1 MSALN
6 DVAAIENFRL
16 ISGVLS
22 QATNALKGFA
32 SQALQSYSHFEQM
45 ESSLQGVMRDTQKG
59 TELFE
64 RLRKFSFDT
73 TFGVDTLANASSQ
86 LLNTGTT
93 MAELE
98 PTLLQIGN
106 IAQGDTNKFN
116 ELVSVFTKIN
126 NTGKAS
132 SVQLQQLALRGVPIY
147 QVLKQIG
154 VTGTATSKDI
164 KKAFE
169 VMTTSGGQFEGAMER
184 INNTIQGK
192 EGFISDT
199 WREFLTSFSEASGL
213 ADAYKSALDTVY
225 DALQDIVDWLLKINE
240 NPVAQ
245 AFFSGAVVALVVG
258 IGGALIGSLVP
269 ALATVISQMTV
280 MVALKTAL
288 AGPVGWIALGVGALV
303 GVGVALSKSIPKAEK
318 EVKKLS
324 GSVESFIADVS
335 DVKMSIEDATGKINE
350 WDDSQAF
357 STDAIDAYRL
367 QLNSIATQ
375 IQDIYDSYGLSDVDW
390 MNDTSY
396 DSTMFDGDIDMV
408 NKLKASYNDY
418 LEKYNHVT
426 AAIGSQNVMLE
437 KQNEILKRNKSI
449 VSQVESIRAEADEL
463 WANSPQNQK
472 AELEDKISKIV
483 RNYGG
488 TKVTDVGGHFESK
501 EVRLYNPDDAKE
513 KAKFDYLLAQYKQE
527 LAELNSQLLSDSRP
541 EWEKFFESYT
551 GIALDRAHLAEQN
564 AQGGSVWLNT
574 ATAKD
579 NNPDNDYDW
588 SLGSV
593 GVLDWIES
601 LEKKMNNEKF
611 VAESLGEEIDDA
623 FNAEHYQDIADQLR
637 GFLQEALDSGLYE
650 EGEQSVQL
658 LIRSIADFENRAK
671 EASENLNKTNRE
683 LLTLS
688 QRLSNDMTE
697 ALNKYMD
704 AVDANDKNAQKGA
717 LKEYAGASI
726 GSGLMGAISGT
737 DLGTFA
743 ESTAKSG
750 SWIVGLI
757 DSVAGALAKIVQ
769 SSESFGTVM
778 NFLTE
783 WLNSLKPVLDW
794 LFNLLAD
801 FVNAVSAVFK
811 IFSALFQLLSPIF
824 EAVSAIFKVLIYPLK
839 VIASLLV
846 PLAKWLEGW
855 VKGVKD
861 FFENLFGWTDDLD
874 EYIYEKSE
882 EEQNEIERLRKLNEQ
897 YANLSKAIEEQQQ
910 YYLAERKKIN
920 AETMYDRLAFRDVN
934 DMIITPQGV
943 FNTSP
948 QDTIMAMKHPE
959 SLIGGGNV
967 SITINNTMAD
977 SANVSAQKG
986 SDGQIFI
993 TISKKIASDYATGAN
1008 GWDRAI
1014 QAHDTRISGRRVLA

>member
-225 DALQDIVDWLLKINE
+225 DALQGVVDWLLKINE

-288 AGPVGWIALGVGALV
+288 AGPVGMVALGVGALV
-303 GVGVALSKSIPKAEK
+303 GVGVALAKSAKTADT
-318 EVKKLS
+318 EVRKLS
-324 GSVESFIADVS
+324 ANVDSFVSDVS
-335 DVKMSIEDATGKINE
+335 DVKMELKEAQDLLNE
-350 WDDSQAF
+350 WDGETAF
-357 STDAIDAYRL
+357 GTDALEAYRL
-367 QLNSIATQ
+367 QLHEIALQ
-375 IQDIYDSYGLSDVDW
+375 IDDLYAQYGMEGADWTKDTPVGGIMTDTDVE
-390 MNDTSY
+390 Y
-396 DSTMFDGDIDMV
+396 V
-408 NKLKASYNDY
+408 NQLKSAYNDY
-418 LEKYNHVT
+418 LEKYNHVLAVT
-426 AAIGSQNVMLE
+426 GSQNVMLE
-437 KQNEILKRNKSI
+437 KQNALLQRQKEIMDEIAGDRDQATEWYNNTTEGQI
-449 VSQVESIRAEADEL
+449 ASIRKEINRLQSDIETNRVWNTTDIGGWYQTTGEVKYTDEQLTGIQARIEELKKQLSELTGVTGWEDFINKYFDVPLRSQANVAVINKATGKNYRRSTLAYEEEALYVTSNSEKLAETMRMLGYSEEEVLNAYQDGADKLRTIATEMVNSGMWTADEEGVQML
-463 WANSPQNQK
+463 VKSANQLQDK
-472 AELEDKISKIV
+472 AKKASDAVKTLSQLLDESLQGVIEEY
-483 RNYGG
+483 RNTGKLDVGAYAGAKMG
-488 TKVTDVGGHFESK
+488 QTALSITQGTDVG
-501 EVRLYNPDDAKE
+501 
-513 KAKFDYLLAQYKQE
+513 
-527 LAELNSQLLSDSRP
+527 
-541 EWEKFFESYT
+541 
-551 GIALDRAHLAEQN
+551 N
-564 AQGGSVWLNT
+564 AIQGFQQGGLW
-574 ATAKD
+574 
-579 NNPDNDYDW
+579 
-588 SLGSV
+588 
-593 GVLDWIES
+593 
-601 LEKKMNNEKF
+601 
-611 VAESLGEEIDDA
+611 
-623 FNAEHYQDIADQLR
+623 
-637 GFLQEALDSGLYE
+637 
-650 EGEQSVQL
+650 
-658 LIRSIADFENRAK
+658 
-671 EASENLNKTNRE
+671 
-683 LLTLS
+683 
-688 QRLSNDMTE
+688 
-697 ALNKYMD
+697 
-704 AVDANDKNAQKGA
+704 
-717 LKEYAGASI
+717 
-726 GSGLMGAISGT
+726 GAIINT
-737 DLGTFA
+737 
-743 ESTAKSG
+743 
-750 SWIVGLI
+750 LI
-757 DSVAGALAKIVQ
+757 GALAKVIG
-769 SSESFGTVM
+769 SLDTFDEVM
-778 NFLTE
+778 NPVTE
-783 WLNSLKPVLDW
+783 WMMQLKPLLEWVFDVTARINKAIGAVL
-794 LFNLLAD
+794 AIIG
-801 FVNAVSAVFK
+801 VIVE
-811 IFSALFQLLSPIF
+811 ALRPILDIITK
-824 EAVSAIFKVLIYPLK
+824 VIDVLIYPLK
-839 VIASLLV
+839 V
-846 PLAKWLEGW
+846 LAVLIKAFANAMNVIMAPIKAFMDWI
-855 VKGVKD
+855 KG
-861 FFENLFGWTDDLD
+861 LFGWTDELD
-874 EYIYEKSE
+874 DMIYQKKQ
-882 EEQNEIERLRKLNEQ
+882 EEQEELERLKKLNEQ

-910 YYLAERKKIN
+910 YYLAERKKLN

-959 SLIGGGNV
+959 SLMGAGGARLSV
-967 SITINNTMAD
+967 TINNNMAD
-977 SANVSAQKG
+977 SAKVTATQTN
-986 SDGQIFI
+986 DGQLFV
-993 TISKKIASDYATGAN
+993 TISKKIASDYASGAN
-1008 GWDRAI
+1008 GWDNAVRAHK
-1014 QAHDTRISGRRVLA
+1014 ARIDGRRVLS